1 MTTIKT
7 AGHTF
12 HDAQLAEIAA
22 IAKRY
27 GMTMKTAAPAST
39 GIGAPGNGAGTASP
53 GDLTRSGMSAAPN
66 AAASAVPF
74 PRASTLAVMQDKFL
88 NGMIAGQ
95 SVPVTLQT
103 NAFLAAIVLDV
114 FIVGVNTGTPATVKW
129 QADGPFNIFGA
140 SGIALSDPANQAIIT
155 PISGFKL
162 AQLNKFLTD
171 TDCNFDPSRDPG
183 FAMLPTA
190 AGNGAGSAATN
201 AGSAQFRLVV
211 PVELRRRDAFGA
223 LTNSAA
229 NEAMILTLTPAASF
243 AAGADTQNNVFL
255 TAPFVGITLNVSIW
269 QVYWTAPPG
278 SIQSGGTSTATQRT
292 PAGLGT
298 MCFVRSERHTDV
310 AGGGSPLFQLTS
322 VGDVFTNIVWT
333 LRTSTNNLRD
343 QYAASTT
350 AFNAG
355 YANMPPVFNFAVNDF
370 TTLSLGQDMWIR
382 EMARFY
388 GLWSGISLQAGNP
401 GFLDTGVWTFG
412 PYFSG
417 IFDEAANFLP
427 ASQYLATT
435 AQTKCQVRGSQFG
448 AGSAAL
454 EVDVRVVRAQSGQT
468 LYS

>member
-1 MTTIKT
+1 MT
-7 AGHTF
+7 ARTF
-12 HDAQLAEIAA
+12 HSADLEKAAKIAA
-22 IAKRY
+22 DLGLVMR
-27 GMTMKTAAPAST
+27 TSTPAST
-39 GIGAPGNGAGTASP
+39 GIGAPGNGAGTAAP
-53 GDLTRSGMSAAPN
+53 ADLSRSGMSATPQGGN
-66 AAASAVPF
+66 AAVPF

-88 NGMIAGQ
+88 NGMVAGQ
-95 SVPVTLQT
+95 AVPVTLQT

-114 FIVGVNTGTPATVKW
+114 MIVAVNVTTAVKW

-162 AQLNKFLTD
+162 AQLNKYLTD
-171 TDCNFDPSRDPG
+171 TDLNFDPTRDPG

-190 AGNGAGSAATN
+190 ANNSTGSTATTGGSA
-201 AGSAQFRLVV
+201 SFRLVV

-243 AAGADTQNNVFL
+243 GAGADSQNNVYL
-255 TAPFVGITLNVSIW
+255 TASAPATSVTLNVSIW
-269 QVYWTAPPG
+269 QVYWTAPPA

-310 AGGGSPLFQLTS
+310 SGGGSPLFQLTS
-322 VGDVFTNIVWT
+322 VGDVFTNIIWT

-343 QYAASTT
+343 QYSASAT

-355 YANMPPVFNFAVNDF
+355 YSNWPGVFNFAVNDF
-370 TTLSLGQDMWIR
+370 TTLSLGQDLWIR
-382 EMARFY
+382 EIARFY

-401 GFLDTGVWTFG
+401 GYMDTGVWTFG

-417 IFDEAANFLP
+417 IFDEASNFIP

-435 AQTKCQVRGSQFG
+435 AQTKCQVRGSTFG
-448 AGSAAL
+448 SGSAAV
-454 EVDVRVVRAQSGQT
+454 EVDVRVVRPQSGQT

>member
-1 MTTIKT
+1 MTEINH
-7 AGHTF
+7 AGHRF

-27 GMTMKTAAPAST
+27 GMKMRTATPAST
-39 GIGAPGNGAGTASP
+39 GIGAPGNGAGTAAP
-53 GDLTRSGMSAAPN
+53 ADLARSGMSASPSG
-66 AAASAVPF
+66 AASAVPF
-74 PRASTLAVMQDKFL
+74 PRASTLAVMQDRFL
-88 NGMIAGQ
+88 NAMVAGQ

-103 NAFLAAIVLDV
+103 NAFLAAIILDV
-114 FIVGVNTGTPATVKW
+114 YIVTATNAATVKW
-129 QADGPFNIFGA
+129 QADGPYNIFGA

-171 TDCNFDPSRDPG
+171 TDCNFDPARDPG
-183 FAMLPTA
+183 FNMLPTA
-190 AGNGAGSAATN
+190 ANNGAGSSAAT
-201 AGSAQFRLVV
+201 AGSANFRLVV

-243 AAGADTQNNVFL
+243 GAGADTQNNVYL
-255 TAPFVGITLNVSIW
+255 TAPTNAVTLNVSIW

-298 MCFVRSERHTDV
+298 MCFVRSERKLDV

-322 VGDVFTNIVWT
+322 VGDVFTNIIWT

-343 QYAASTT
+343 QYAASST

-355 YANMPPVFNFAVNDF
+355 YPNWPPVFNFAVNDF
-370 TTLSLGQDMWIR
+370 TTLSLGQDMFIR
-382 EMARFY
+382 EIARFY
-388 GLWSGISLQAGNP
+388 DLWSGVSLQAGNP
-401 GFLDTGVWTFG
+401 GFMDTGVWTFG
-412 PYFSG
+412 SFFSG
-417 IFDEAANFLP
+417 IFDGANNFIP

-454 EVDVRVVRAQSGQT
+454 EVDVRVVRPQSGQT

>member
-1 MTTIKT
+1 MNRTLT
-7 AGHTF
+7 
-12 HDAQLAEIAA
+12 DPQLEKARQ
-22 IAKRY
+22 IAKDLGLVMR
-27 GMTMKTAAPAST
+27 TSTPAST
-39 GIGAPGNGAGTASP
+39 GIGAPGNGPGTAAP
-53 GDLTRSGMSAAPN
+53 ADLARSGMSAQPSN
-66 AAASAVPF
+66 QASAVPF

-88 NGMIAGQ
+88 NAMTAGQ

-103 NAFLAAIVLDV
+103 NAFLAAIILDV
-114 FIVGVNTGTPATVKW
+114 MIVAVNTGTPATVKW

-162 AQLNKFLTD
+162 AQLNKYLTD
-171 TDCNFDPSRDPG
+171 TDLNFDPSRDPG
-183 FAMLPTA
+183 FAMLPSA
-190 AGNGAGSAATN
+190 ANNATGSAVATAGSA
-201 AGSAQFRLVV
+201 SFRLVI

-229 NEAMILTLTPAASF
+229 NEAMILTLTPAASYG
-243 AAGADTQNNVFL
+243 AGADTQNNVYL
-255 TAPFVGITLNVSIW
+255 TAPFVSVTLNVSIW

-278 SIQSGGTSTATQRT
+278 SIQSGGTSTPTQRT

-298 MCFVRSERHTDV
+298 MGFIRSERHTDV

-343 QYAASTT
+343 QYAASAT

-355 YANMPPVFNFAVNDF
+355 FPNWPPVFNFAVNDF
-370 TTLSLGQDMWIR
+370 TTLALGQDIWLR

-388 GLWSGISLQAGNP
+388 DMWSGVSLQAGNP

-417 IFDEAANFLP
+417 IFDAAENFAP

-435 AQTKCQVRGSQFG
+435 AQTKCQVRGSVFG
-448 AGSAAL
+448 AGSSAL

-468 LYS
+468 LYA